1 MTDLQIFWWA
11 CLGSVGVEVVKIL
24 DDLRAAPEGQPP
36 PVYRRWHF
44 WVLRIALV
52 FIAGAVAV
60 AEGPNTRWVAI
71 HVGASVPA
79 FLRLISENP
88 PQNSGQ

>member
-1 MTDLQIFWWA
+1 MTDIQIFLWA
-11 CLGSVGVEVVKIL
+11 TLGSIGVEVVKML
-24 DDLRAAPEGQPP
+24 DDVRSASPERALTYG
-36 PVYRRWHF
+36 RWQF
-44 WVLRIALV
+44 WVLRGLLV

-88 PQNSGQ
+88 PKTQ